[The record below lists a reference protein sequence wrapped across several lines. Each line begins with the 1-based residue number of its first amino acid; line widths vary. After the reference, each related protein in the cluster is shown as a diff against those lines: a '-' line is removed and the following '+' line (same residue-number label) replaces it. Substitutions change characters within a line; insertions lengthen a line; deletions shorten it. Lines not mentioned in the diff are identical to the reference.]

1 MKYLV
6 LCALSLSA
14 FATMFST
21 NKSFENPRF
30 SEEYELPNTVEVTGI
45 VLRGDIV
52 IAKFNG
58 TSLKARAKKKVV
70 LDGNADFNST
80 VYTAVIKKDVIIPAR
95 SCMEEDTV
103 SYELDFMVNA
113 RNQEIV
119 AEALNLRAKRY
130 FSFDI
135 CHDFSP
141 ITEYVYYK
149 KVR

>member
-21 NKSFENPRF
+21 DKNFENPRF
-30 SEEYELPNTVEVTGI
+30 SEEYELPSTVEVTSI

-58 TSLKARAKKKVV
+58 TSIKAKAKKKVV
-70 LDGNADFNST
+70 LDGNADFNSK
-80 VYTAVIKKDVIIPAR
+80 VYTAIIKRDVIIPAR

-103 SYELDFMVNA
+103 SYELDFMVTSNYH
-113 RNQEIV
+113 ETFV
-119 AEALNLRAKRY
+119 EALNLRAKRY

-141 ITEYVYYK
+141 ITEYIYYK